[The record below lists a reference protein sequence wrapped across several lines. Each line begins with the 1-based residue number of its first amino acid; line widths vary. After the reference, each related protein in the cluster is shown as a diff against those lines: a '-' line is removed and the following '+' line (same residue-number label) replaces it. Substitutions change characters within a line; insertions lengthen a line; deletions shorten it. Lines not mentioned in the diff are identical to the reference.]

1 MEPDRFD
8 DVELHM
14 IEEPEDPR
22 GPRRATRWAIG
33 AVAAVLTAGAMAAG
47 AWALTGSDEP
57 APAPAKPAVHR
68 LHTNDASWRAVNG
81 HPCGRQHRSE
91 SRSSAASVRY

>member
-22 GPRRATRWAIG
+22 GPRRATRWALG
-33 AVAAVLTAGAMAAG
+33 VVAAALTAGAMAAG
-47 AWALTGSDEP
+47 AWALTGSNDAPAVP
-57 APAPAKPAVHR
+57 APKPSAHPI
-68 LHTNDASWRAVNG
+68 HTNDAAWRG
-81 HPCGRQHRSE
+81 EHPCHRGE
-91 SRSSAASVRY
+91 SSGSAASVRY

>member
-8 DVELHM
+8 DVELHVF
-14 IEEPEDPR
+14 EEPEDPR

-33 AVAAVLTAGAMAAG
+33 AVAAMLSAGAMAAG
-47 AWALTGSDEP
+47 AWALTGSDDP
-57 APAPAKPAVHR
+57 APPPAKPAAVHR
-68 LHTNDASWRAVNG
+68 IHTDDAAWRGV

-91 SRSSAASVRY
+91 SSGASAASVRY

>member
-22 GPRRATRWAIG
+22 GPRRATRWALGI
-33 AVAAVLTAGAMAAG
+33 VAAALSAGAMAAG
-47 AWALTGSDEP
+47 AWALTSSDDAPAVP
-57 APAPAKPAVHR
+57 APKPSVHR
-68 LHTNDASWRAVNG
+68 VHTDGAAWRG
-81 HPCGRQHRSE
+81 EHPCHRGDS
-91 SRSSAASVRY
+91 SGSAASVRY